1 MAKLSG
7 RSRSLV
13 TPSPTLVVLG
23 ALAALV
29 AVPAL
34 SASGSPPP
42 GASAGS
48 TAPALSAGSTAPTAS
63 VQEAGPVP
71 AARAYYDALL
81 AADTAAARAR
91 SNGLL
96 PIDFGKIEGVR
107 LGEAT
112 DRDECPSLPEI
123 PDHVLARADTGPG
136 RRTLDSIAGVLDS
149 LFASMRGAER
159 CAEVPTTLVA
169 GSVGGQDREEVA
181 IRYPTLLRLAPDGW
195 RVDAFVTG
203 KEAVPA
209 YVRMMGS
216 LLGRLGDAL
225 ERAATDSAGG

>member
-1 MAKLSG
+1 MRHVPA
-7 RSRSLV
+7 
-13 TPSPTLVVLG
+13 PTRFL
-23 ALAALV
+23 AWACATLAALV
-29 AVPAL
+29 GGPGLA
-34 SASGSPPP
+34 ASGSPTP
-42 GASAGS
+42 GASATSTGS
-48 TAPALSAGSTAPTAS
+48 TAPAASA
-63 VQEAGPVP
+63 QEAGPVP

-112 DRDECPSLPEI
+112 DRGECPPLPEI
-123 PDHVLARADTGPG
+123 PDHVLARADTGAG

-159 CAEVPTTLVA
+159 CADVPTTLVV
-169 GSVGGQDREEVA
+169 GDVGGEDREEVA
-181 IRYPTLLRLAPDGW
+181 IRYPTLLRLAPGGW